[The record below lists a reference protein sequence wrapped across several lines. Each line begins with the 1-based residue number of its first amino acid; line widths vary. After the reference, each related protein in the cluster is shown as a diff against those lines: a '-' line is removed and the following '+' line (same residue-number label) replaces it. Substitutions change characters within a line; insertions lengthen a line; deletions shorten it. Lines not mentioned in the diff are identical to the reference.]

1 MRTDGAI
8 KWYGASALAA
18 LLVLVAGWSL
28 LVSPQRANAEEVNA
42 SAESKVAANVATE
55 RQIASLKVQYKDL
68 PVLEQ
73 QLAAVR
79 GRIPQAPN
87 LPGLLRSLTT
97 TAKTAG
103 VVLTSVTPSVPA
115 PLGGGSGSRAED
127 SGLGGP
133 GQVNQVPMSL
143 AVEGKFANLRL
154 FLSGLEAMPRSFL
167 VSSLDVKRDE
177 EKAKAGIAWLKV
189 TITGAVF
196 TANPGL
202 PTATTTTT
210 TAGAP
215 AAQPVTAS

>member
-8 KWYGASALAA
+8 KWYAGSALAA
-18 LLVLVAGWSL
+18 VLVLVAGWSL
-28 LVSPQRANAEEVNA
+28 LVSPQRANAEEINV
-42 SAESKVAANVATE
+42 SAEARVAANMATE
-55 RQIASLKVQYKDL
+55 RQIASLKAQYKDL

-103 VVLTSVTPSVPA
+103 VDLKSVTPSVPA
-115 PLGGGSGSRAED
+115 AIGGGSGAGAD
-127 SGLGGP
+127 GAGLAAP
-133 GQVNQVPMSL
+133 GQVNQVPMAL
-143 AVEGKFANLRL
+143 AVEGKFANIRL

-177 EKAKAGIAWLKV
+177 EKAKAGVVWLKV

-210 TAGAP
+210 TAGASV
-215 AAQPVTAS
+215 AQPVSAS